1 MTLSVVIP
9 TLNAAVT
16 LPETLSALDGADE
29 VVVVDGGSAD
39 GTAELARRLGTR
51 LVTAPR
57 GRGRQLAAGAEAVHG
72 DWLLFV
78 HADTR
83 LDPGWRSAVNA
94 FVANPA
100 NRTKAATFRF
110 ALDDNSAQAQRLE
123 RIVAWRV
130 RRLGLSYGDQ
140 GLLIHRDFYC
150 ALGGFRPLPLME
162 DVDLVR
168 RIGRRRLIALPIA
181 ARTSA
186 ARWRQ
191 GGWLRRS
198 SRNLTCLS
206 LFLLGVPP
214 RLIARLY
221 G

>member
-9 TLNAAVT
+9 TINAAVT

-39 GTAELARRLGTR
+39 GTAELARRLGMR

-57 GRGRQLAAGAEAVHG
+57 GRGRQLGAGAEAVRG

-83 LDPGWRSAVNA
+83 LDPDWKSAVDA
-94 FVANPA
+94 FVADPV

-110 ALDDNSAQAQRLE
+110 ALDDNSAQAQWLE
-123 RIVAWRV
+123 KIVAWRV

-140 GLLIHRDFYC
+140 GLLIHRDFYR
-150 ALGGFRPLPLME
+150 ALGGFRPLPIME
-162 DVDLVR
+162 DVDLVY

-191 GGWLRRS
+191 EGWLRRS

>member
-1 MTLSVVIP
+1 MPKQELDSSKVSGPPIDEHRLCSAQRMRTELGRIETDTGDPLKNQASV
-9 TLNAAVT
+9 
-16 LPETLSALDGADE
+16 LPRCQATSVATTCEK
-29 VVVVDGGSAD
+29 
-39 GTAELARRLGTR
+39 ELARL
-51 LVTAPR
+51 P
-57 GRGRQLAAGAEAVHG
+57 
-72 DWLLFV
+72 
-78 HADTR
+78 
-83 LDPGWRSAVNA
+83 S
-94 FVANPA
+94 
-100 NRTKAATFRF
+100 
-110 ALDDNSAQAQRLE
+110 SQAQ
-123 RIVAWRV
+123 I
-130 RRLGLSYGDQ
+130 
-140 GLLIHRDFYC
+140 IHCDFYRT
-150 ALGGFRPLPLME
+150 LGGFRPLPLME

-186 ARWRQ
+186 ARWLQ